1 MRYPITFVGL
11 ATPDVPG
18 EPLLKDHS
26 WMLSGA
32 SSHFD
37 LRGYFFLAPHLKKDA
52 SLGTLFENVL
62 PKDGN
67 QFQLELGVILP
78 DLFPNLEG
86 RPEYVVSIAHEGTS
100 RELAFSN
107 VMARLRFTRDEHLLH
122 ALIPRR
128 ALPKV
133 RAGEVD
139 FIPKEASVEL
149 LRTFSTCRFD
159 IQGTTAEEAL
169 EEQCDTC
176 MHDMIERLNRLLKI
190 MPFVDLAE
198 GRVYSVAY
206 SRANLPPFYFILKG
220 DSEDNLGHG
229 WISPHVGRT
238 MLNPPNLPSEQVA
251 LLTAY
256 LGGTKNVDDVQA
268 FLHAAR
274 TFLDGGVNEYV
285 LLLSVIAA
293 EVATQRF
300 VEKRLL
306 SSSVSKTKLVEAEKD
321 LTYSLMLNIVLFAVT
336 PEGRKPDKELVGKM
350 NRARSLRNDY
360 MHEGKL
366 PVDQK
371 ELVDLFENTKRFVQ
385 YLRELDEEMSK
396 KANQG

>member
-1 MRYPITFVGL
+1 
-11 ATPDVPG
+11 
-18 EPLLKDHS
+18 
-26 WMLSGA
+26 
-32 SSHFD
+32 
-37 LRGYFFLAPHLKKDA
+37 YFFLAPHLKKDA
-52 SLGTLFENVL
+52 SLGSFFENVR
-62 PKDGN
+62 PKDGDK
-67 QFQLELGVILP
+67 FQLELGVVLP

-86 RPEYVVSIAHEGTS
+86 HPEYVVPVAHEGTT

-122 ALIPRR
+122 ALIPRQ

-169 EEQCDTC
+169 EEQCDAC
-176 MHDMIERLNRLLKI
+176 IHDMIERLNRFLKI
-190 MPFVDLAE
+190 MPFVDFAE
-198 GRVYSVAY
+198 GRVYSIAY
-206 SRANLPPFYFILKG
+206 SPANLPPFYFILKG
-220 DSEDNLGHG
+220 DSEENLGHG

-238 MLNPPNLPSEQVA
+238 MLNPPDLPSEQVA

-268 FLHAAR
+268 LLHAAR

-306 SSSVSKTKLVEAEKD
+306 ATSVSKTKLLEAE
-321 LTYSLMLNIVLFAVT
+321 
-336 PEGRKPDKELVGKM
+336 
-350 NRARSLRNDY
+350 
-360 MHEGKL
+360 
-366 PVDQK
+366 
-371 ELVDLFENTKRFVQ
+371 
-385 YLRELDEEMSK
+385 
-396 KANQG
+396 